1 MQVSATINEETISWE
16 SLAPNFHLD
25 EVSLRGLRCLNPSV
39 GNSPFWRLLGEM
51 LLPIVLIA
59 AVCAVICLKGLYVL
73 VLRPYLCKTSSTEG
87 MHQRCLLSLS
97 LSLTFSLCGVNC
109 ILACDDNTAAEQRLE
124 TVSSR
129 LLSTN
134 VHSDDEIDSYE
145 PTPQGD
151 TDTPGLDVHDIVTP
165 EPPPEDGIIFSHS
178 HRRALEGSRSMEY
191 DPSPIETSHLLEK
204 AHISSKHGHGSH
216 HHHHHHHGDVE
227 LNNMSMLA
235 KKCAQAL
242 LFLLFATYFDLT
254 NRILAVPYCST
265 HPHHKPAPIAAL
277 LLG

>member
-1 MQVSATINEETISWE
+1 MGVASTQLSLGRGQLAWPALPKSVSRQLAVLAVARRDAAADRTDRGRVCRNLPQGLVRAGAPPVLVQDLKHRRYAPTLFALSP
-16 SLAPNFHLD
+16 SLA
-25 EVSLRGLRCLNPSV
+25 
-39 GNSPFWRLLGEM
+39 
-51 LLPIVLIA
+51 
-59 AVCAVICLKGLYVL
+59 
-73 VLRPYLCKTSSTEG
+73 
-87 MHQRCLLSLS
+87 
-97 LSLTFSLCGVNC
+97 FSLCGVNC

-191 DPSPIETSHLLEK
+191 DPSPIETSRLLEK